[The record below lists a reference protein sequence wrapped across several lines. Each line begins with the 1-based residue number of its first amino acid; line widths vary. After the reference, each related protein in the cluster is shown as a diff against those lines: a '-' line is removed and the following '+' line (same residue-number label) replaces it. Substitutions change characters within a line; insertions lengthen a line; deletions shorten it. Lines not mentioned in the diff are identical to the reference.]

1 MCNEIFVTRKFKTIS
16 LTTTTQEAPSTS
28 LDSTRHSSILDKM
41 KQKRSQTALDS
52 SSPYDDCVRSC
63 ESVLRRFQDFTL
75 MKESISTGL
84 GIASTVLIA
93 TVVTGY
99 PRHCTVRGEIPDFDD
114 LNRCGLSSRPAP
126 QRTFQCCPRSP
137 FL

>member
-1 MCNEIFVTRKFKTIS
+1 
-16 LTTTTQEAPSTS
+16 
-28 LDSTRHSSILDKM
+28 
-41 KQKRSQTALDS
+41 
-52 SSPYDDCVRSC
+52 
-63 ESVLRRFQDFTL
+63 

-114 LNRCGLSSRPAP
+114 LNRCAP
-126 QRTFQCCPRSP
+126 RAVFLEYLHKNEVHVVAHGAMRP
-137 FL
+137 FLHDIPDSKLCWKTKVLVDILWRYS